1 MNNINVKMHI
11 EEGRL
16 LNVLSFTSKFLES
29 TMNTDYRKIPTDL
42 LWNRLTLSLFIV
54 FKGH

>member
-1 MNNINVKMHI
+1 MHI
-11 EEGRL
+11 EKSRL
-16 LNVLSFTSKFLES
+16 LNVLSFASKFLES
-29 TMNTDYRKIPTDL
+29 TMNTDDREIPTDL